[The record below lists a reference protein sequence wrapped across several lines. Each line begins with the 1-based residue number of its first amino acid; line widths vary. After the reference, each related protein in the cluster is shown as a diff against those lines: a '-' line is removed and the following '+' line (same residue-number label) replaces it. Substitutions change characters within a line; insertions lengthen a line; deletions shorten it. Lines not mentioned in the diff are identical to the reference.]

1 MTEGRLTIERESV
14 SKTGNTFG
22 PRTARPPS
30 PPRRH
35 SGAGTA
41 AYFHDFW
48 GLFSCF
54 CFVLSASQQAKSM
67 FSVLGLIRQGEQ
79 NEGICR
85 YSRDHFRDILM
96 FWVLPNKHNPVFQF
110 WKTAVWVIAD
120 ALILLT
126 LPALRN
132 QKISV
137 FSWNSVRSLGDISGF
152 IIFWNSAF
160 LELCRPILRR
170 LVRFRTLVWFS

>member
-1 MTEGRLTIERESV
+1 MAIG
-14 SKTGNTFG
+14 K
-22 PRTARPPS
+22 RPP
-30 PPRRH
+30 RKIE
-35 SGAGTA
+35 GVATFKDLTEFD
-41 AYFHDFW
+41 YFHDFL
-48 GLFSCF
+48 GLFLCF
-54 CFVLSASQQAKSM
+54 FLVLSASQQAKSM

-79 NEGICR
+79 NEGICN

-96 FWVLPNKHNPVFQF
+96 FWALPNKHNPVFQF

-126 LPALRN
+126 LPTLRN